1 MFNFGKPSYAQLG
14 VEAARKPQGDSWARA
29 EGDVDSNGGASQG
42 KAPESFAGTS
52 SNMSAESGRVQ
63 VPIGTVSESHK
74 MPVAQALALLAFTAV
89 NVAALVAIFWLALSL
104 EGTER
109 ILVIALLGGGWLAL
123 LLFNVRMAGRPRRV
137 IQRFLHAKSKT
148 RLGRR
153 LGRGQTVVVRGA
165 VSLLHEELL
174 STEFHNVPPPLSPAR
189 SPPLPIWKFALVFQP
204 THAHMHPHS
213 PARAHPQ
220 GLVLVESSLRS
231 YYPGLRKADA
241 WTEHVRQTRAVD
253 FRITDGQTGMSAIV
267 KAFHAA
273 ETGVATPLV
282 HISTEVPLSTE
293 DSPPSAGGA
302 VGGEGGASAEEERK
316 KRRKALSPQ
325 LMVCKGY
332 IRAGQT
338 ITVMG
343 VLTEEPGTHELLIQ
357 PMPQPRNI
365 AKLLLFRGFIP
376 FFFPTWASGLVIS
389 DQRDVA

>member
-174 STEFHNVPPPLSPAR
+174 STEFHNVP
-189 SPPLPIWKFALVFQP
+189 
-204 THAHMHPHS
+204 
-213 PARAHPQ
+213 

-293 DSPPSAGGA
+293 DSPPSTGA
-302 VGGEGGASAEEERK
+302 AAGGEGGASAEEERK